1 MANENLSVKI
11 SADASQFN
19 SELKKMSSGFKDI
32 VKDMDKLSLVGD
44 GLKNVGQTMT
54 AVGAGITA
62 GIAGIVAK
70 GAEWSASVESTEFL
84 YKNLDKT
91 VQKAIANNSKEA
103 KAIGLT
109 SQQYKN
115 GATTMATYFKNLG
128 VASDESAKMSGK
140 TMNLV
145 ADLSAVADVPFD
157 EALGDFKS
165 ALMGN
170 YEAVD
175 KYGVSLSASA
185 LENSEFCK
193 QLGKSWNELSEN
205 EKMLVAYNEVMRQS
219 SSAQGLAK
227 QEAASFGMQF
237 KLLKQE
243 IMETVGALGATLLP
257 VLEPIIAKFKEV
269 VASVKEWIEK
279 NPELAQKILIIVGAI
294 GLFLAVM
301 GPILMI
307 IGSAIGLFASL
318 ATVATALG
326 VSMGVVA
333 FAPLAIIAAI
343 TALIAIGVLL
353 WKNWDTIKAK
363 ASEIWNAIKTGITNV
378 VKTLVQGL
386 VNDFNNMK
394 QLITNAWNAIK
405 TGASTAWNAIK
416 STVSKVVSGIK
427 STVSTG
433 FNAVKSTVTNV
444 WNAIKNA
451 ITKPIEAAK
460 SAVSRAMSAIKS
472 AVNVSL
478 KPNLKLPHI
487 SVSGKLSLNPPSVPK
502 LSVSWYKNGGIMT
515 QPTLFGLAGG
525 EAGPEAILPLKSFY
539 SHLDEKLEGRDI
551 DYARMGQA
559 VAEALQRSNLTI
571 AMDKTTVGKIM
582 AETNEEIQGSRMGL
596 AERGIII

>member
-326 VSMGVVA
+326 VGMGVVA
-333 FAPLAIIAAI
+333 IAPLAIIAAI

-353 WKNWDTIKAK
+353 WQNWDTIKAK
-363 ASEIWNAIKTGITNV
+363 ASEIWNAIKTGIMNV
-378 VKTLVQGL
+378 VKALAQGL

-444 WNAIKNA
+444 WNAIKTA

-502 LSVSWYKNGGIMT
+502 ISVSWYKNGGIMT

-525 EAGPEAILPLKSFY
+525 EAGPEAILPLKGFY
-539 SHLDEKLEGRDI
+539 SHLDEKLEGREI

-582 AETNEEIQGSRMGL
+582 AETNEEIQGSRIGL

>member
-1 MANENLSVKI
+1 MASENLSVKI

-19 SELKKMSSGFKDI
+19 SALKKMSSGFKDI
-32 VKDMDKLSLVGD
+32 IKDMDKLSLVGD

-54 AVGAGITA
+54 AVGTGITA

-128 VASDESAKMSGK
+128 VTSDESAKMSGN

-145 ADLSAVADVPFD
+145 ADLAAVADVPFD
-157 EALGDFKS
+157 DALGDFKS

-205 EKMLVAYNEVMRQS
+205 EKMMVAYNEIMRQS
-219 SSAQGLAK
+219 ASAQGLAK

-243 IMETVGALGATLLP
+243 IIETVGALGATLLP

-294 GLFLAVM
+294 GLFMAVM

-333 FAPLAIIAAI
+333 IAPLAIIAAI

-353 WKNWDTIKAK
+353 WQNWDTIKAK
-363 ASEIWNAIKTGITNV
+363 ASEIWNAIKTGIMNV
-378 VKTLVQGL
+378 VKALAQGL

-451 ITKPIEAAK
+451 ITRPIEAAK

-502 LSVSWYKNGGIMT
+502 ISVSWYKNGGIMT

-525 EAGPEAILPLKSFY
+525 EAGPEAILPLKGFY

-551 DYARMGQA
+551 DYGRLGQA

>member
-62 GIAGIVAK
+62 GIAGIVSK

-219 SSAQGLAK
+219 ASAQGLAK

-326 VSMGVVA
+326 VGMGVVA
-333 FAPLAIIAAI
+333 IAPLAIIAAI

-353 WKNWDTIKAK
+353 WQNWDTIKAK
-363 ASEIWNAIKTGITNV
+363 ASEIWNAIKTGIMNV
-378 VKTLVQGL
+378 VKALAQGL

-405 TGASTAWNAIK
+405 TGATTAWNAIK
-416 STVSKVVSGIK
+416 STVSNVVNGIK

-444 WNAIKNA
+444 WNAIKTA

-502 LSVSWYKNGGIMT
+502 ISVSWYKNGGIMT

-525 EAGPEAILPLKSFY
+525 EAGPEAILPLKGFY
-539 SHLDEKLEGRDI
+539 SHLDEKLEGREI

-582 AETNEEIQGSRMGL
+582 AETNEEIQGSRIGL